1 MAKDVVARD
10 LNQTDL
16 SAQNRISTGR
26 LARTR
31 IRQLAQS
38 VATHVVLLML
48 GITFMLPFLWMVTSS
63 VKPDA
68 ELFQIPPTLVPQ
80 HFQPTNYLE
89 AVRQISFAV
98 YLKNSVVYALVA
110 MLGAILSNAPIAYG
124 FSRIRW
130 KGRGVVFIVVI
141 STMMLPFQVR
151 MIPLY
156 VAFGQIGWLDS
167 LLPLVV
173 PTFFGNAFF
182 IFLLR
187 QFMLTLPTDLD
198 DSARIDGCSEVGIF
212 RQIVLPL
219 SKPAITVVALFQL
232 MWAWHDFIG
241 PLIYLRDQNGYTL
254 SVGLQLY
261 FTQHGA
267 EWALLMAAATMFT
280 LPMVIVFFIAQR
292 AFIEGIALTGIK
304 G

>member
-1 MAKDVVARD
+1 MARD
-10 LNQTDL
+10 IVAPDL
-16 SAQNRISTGR
+16 RQDRLSTTKPAAAKR
-26 LARTR
+26 SSVVRARR
-31 IRQLAQS
+31 VMRS
-38 VATHVVLLML
+38 VFTHAVLLTL

-68 ELFQIPPTLVPQ
+68 ELFQIPPTLIPQ
-80 HFQPTNYLE
+80 HFQPSNYLE

-98 YLKNSVVYALVA
+98 YLKNSAVFALLT
-110 MLGAILSNAPIAYG
+110 MLGSVLSNAPIAYG

-130 KGRGVVFIVVI
+130 RGRDVVFVVVI
-141 STMMLPFQVR
+141 ATMMLPFQVR

-198 DSARIDGCSEVGIF
+198 DSARIDGCSEIGIF
-212 RQIVLPL
+212 RRIVLPL
-219 SKPAITVVALFQL
+219 SKPAITVVALFQM

-241 PLIYLRDQNGYTL
+241 PLIYLRDESGYTL

-280 LPMVIVFFIAQR
+280 LPMVIVFFFAQR

>member
-16 SAQNRISTGR
+16 SARNRISTGR